1 MHMGWNSVTLDSLGV
16 LRASGA
22 DVVSFLQGQLSND
35 IERLA
40 PERSLLAGYHN
51 AQGRVIAL
59 LRLVQGAPGE
69 LLAVLPRELSAT
81 VASRLAK
88 FILRA
93 KVKVADE
100 SAGWQVAGLMASGE
114 PASPA
119 TSLTGGLPEAL
130 HGVARLDGSIAVRV
144 GAEPARWLL
153 LSPVGAAS
161 RPRPPAAPE
170 AWERLSV
177 SAGEPEVV
185 TATSEEFVG
194 QMLNL
199 DVIGAIDFD
208 KGCYT
213 GQEVIARAHYR
224 GRVKRRMQRFVTD
237 APVMLE
243 PGDSGVL
250 ADGRTF
256 QVVRAVAHTDGRCEF
271 LAVTAL
277 RTVEGAPG
285 ADRTVDTAA
294 SAAPLHA
301 QQLELPYSLPD

>member
-1 MHMGWNSVTLDSLGV
+1 MHMGWNKVTLDSLGV

-51 AQGRVIAL
+51 AQGRAIAL

-119 TSLTGGLPEAL
+119 TSPTGALPEAL

-161 RPRPPAAPE
+161 RLRPPAAPQ

-185 TATSEEFVG
+185 AATSEEFVG

-213 GQEVIARAHYR
+213 GQEIIARAHYR

-256 QVVRAVAHTDGRCEF
+256 QVVRAVAHTDGRREF

-285 ADRTVDTAA
+285 ADRTADTAA